1 MWKCGSE
8 MWLASHLCEIAKLA
22 ISSPS
27 TRLSLG
33 EPRAPVTHTG
43 RPFVTRSLLLFCRR
57 VGGSS
62 SSKSLRV
69 STTAVE
75 RQQCPRA
82 HFVHVVEIK
91 ALSMRVAATNQTK
104 SEAIESGDMPIVPEL
119 EFVER
124 MLQQAPQLLVFALVG
139 AFIECWKHL
148 QVDPGALLAICRDD
162 GCRIL

>member
-1 MWKCGSE
+1 MADSGS
-8 MWLASHLCEIAKLA
+8 IAIA
-22 ISSPS
+22 
-27 TRLSLG
+27 
-33 EPRAPVTHTG
+33 
-43 RPFVTRSLLLFCRR
+43 
-57 VGGSS
+57 
-62 SSKSLRV
+62 
-69 STTAVE
+69 
-75 RQQCPRA
+75 A

-91 ALSMRVAATNQTK
+91 ALSMRVAAANQTK

-162 GCRIL
+162 GCRVL